1 MAHVLD
7 INLSGAFFMAQ
18 AALDAHAERGTGRII
33 NVSSVIG
40 EIGNIGQANYAA
52 SKSGLRAAKTL
63 AGRRCSISTRPTCH
77 RATASGSP

>member
-1 MAHVLD
+1 ML
-7 INLSGAFFMAQ
+7 
-18 AALDAHAERGTGRII
+18 ERGTGRII

-52 SKSGLRAAKTL
+52 SRSGLFGLNKTL
-63 AGRRCSISTRPTCH
+63 ARETRSISTRPTCH